1 MEKDFLNKK
10 LEQKLLR
17 LYEQGR
23 NRTASN
29 QAVKAIE
36 DGVVFTNKELLKKI
50 IEPYGWTIAH
60 ELAFTGVVFDDPDIL
75 KLTGENRFG
84 EKVEGSHKDVRGHG
98 RESVAYILANKGHFI
113 KDKEC
118 QKLGSERKIRS
129 VAHEMAKNGYD
140 FEDKEILS
148 LQDDIK
154 LSVAHEMARRG
165 YKFEDEEILELKSIH
180 GFSVRDF
187 QNN

>member
-1 MEKDFLNKK
+1 MEKDFSHTK
-10 LEQKLLR
+10 LEQKILR
-17 LYEQGR
+17 LYEQSSK
-23 NRTASN
+23 RTASN

-36 DGVVFTNKELLKKI
+36 SGVVFQSKELLKQI

-60 ELAFTGVVFDDPDIL
+60 ELAFKGVVFEDPEIL
-75 KLTGENRFG
+75 KLTGEDRFG
-84 EKVEGSHKDVRGHG
+84 EKGEGSHKDVRGHG
-98 RESVAYILANKGHFI
+98 GESVAYILANKGHFI

-118 QKLGSERKIRS
+118 WKLGSERKIRS

-148 LQDDIK
+148 LKDDIE

-165 YKFEDEEILELKSIH
+165 CKFEDEEILELKSIH
-180 GFSVRDF
+180 GYSVRDF
-187 QNN
+187 QK